1 VLNELVVDDAEEA
14 ERAGWQDGGHSRIP
28 LVLVLSN
35 PHSDPGSGQWPIGI
49 HYYLIVTS
57 WVMEREVLPTLTVAG
72 AGVAQIIDYAPGSKL
87 GPRRL
92 LDYEFVWI
100 ISGSATWTLHHG
112 SGPRGTTTSR
122 SLPLRPGTL
131 LLAPSGVVDSFHW
144 DPARSTRHAW
154 AHFRVEDSARLP
166 DPATWPL
173 VRDLSTAPVLDGICS
188 YLIEL
193 SNQPL
198 AAAQPRSAQFLALL
212 LDLFVRGP
220 LAERP
225 LPTAPPLVM
234 TAMDAARRIWQ
245 VDGVRLITVG
255 ELARAASVSPGHLYR
270 TFREHYGCGPAHA
283 LELIRLSRAAMT
295 IQRSNASLA
304 DVARETGFANAYH
317 LSRRF
322 SAAYGLPPGK
332 YRRDQAT
339 SDPQAPVRAAGLH
352 HVAYLLSRT

>member
-1 VLNELVVDDAEEA
+1 MTLWVV
-14 ERAGWQDGGHSRIP
+14 
-28 LVLVLSN
+28 
-35 PHSDPGSGQWPIGI
+35 
-49 HYYLIVTS
+49 
-57 WVMEREVLPTLTVAG
+57 EREVLPTLTVAG
-72 AGVAQIIDYAPGSKL
+72 AGVAQVIDYAPGSNL

-100 ISGSATWTLHHG
+100 LSGSATWTIHRG
-112 SGPRGTTTSR
+112 GGPRGTAASR
-122 SLPLRPGTL
+122 PLSLRPGTL
-131 LLAPSGVVDSFHW
+131 LLAPSGVVDSFQW
-144 DPARSTRHAW
+144 DPAQPTRHAW

-225 LPTAPPLVM
+225 LPTAPPLVIA
-234 TAMDAARRIWQ
+234 AMDAARRIWQ
-245 VDGVRLITVG
+245 ADGVRLITVD
-255 ELARAASVSPGHLYR
+255 ELARAASVSAGHLYR
-270 TFREHYGCGPAHA
+270 IFREHYGCGPAHA
-283 LELIRLSRAAMT
+283 LELIRLSRAAMM

-304 DVARETGFANAYH
+304 DVARASGFANAYH

-322 SAAYGLPPGK
+322 SAAYGVPPGK
-332 YRRDQAT
+332 YRRDQPT

-352 HVAYLLSRT
+352 QVAYLLSRP